1 MVLANQVTN
10 SFSHI
15 VSKVNITARNFDFC
29 MEAEKNVL
37 KKNRDEYFMTRTNKL
52 RTTTE
57 NKRKD
62 NVA

>member
-1 MVLANQVTN
+1 
-10 SFSHI
+10 
-15 VSKVNITARNFDFC
+15 

-52 RTTTE
+52 RTTTG